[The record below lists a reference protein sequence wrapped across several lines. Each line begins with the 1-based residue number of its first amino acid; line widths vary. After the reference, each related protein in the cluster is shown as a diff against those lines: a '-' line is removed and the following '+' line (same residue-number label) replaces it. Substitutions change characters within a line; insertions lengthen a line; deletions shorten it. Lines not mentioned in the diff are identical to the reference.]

1 MLRNLDQI
9 SPLPDEIISFLNDV
23 TLNKDIERIL
33 VFGSRAHDDYETYSD
48 IDLAIDAPNISKI
61 EWLKLR
67 EYVTYDLRTV
77 LKISLVHYST
87 NPINLKERIIN
98 TGKEIYVK

>member
-9 SPLPDEIISFLNDV
+9 SPLPNEIVSFLNDV

-33 VFGSRAHDDYETYSD
+33 VFGSRAQGDYETYSD
-48 IDLAIDAPNISKI
+48 VDLAIDAPNISKI
-61 EWLKLR
+61 EWLKMR